1 MNGKRQ
7 KEGKFGYAVYKFTF
21 TVCRRGDSTCV
32 IVVLGTRVSSV
43 HVRCCASGFC
53 IIGKFCVRVFRW

>member
-7 KEGKFGYAVYKFTF
+7 KEGKFGHAVYKFTF
-21 TVCRRGDSTCV
+21 TVCRRGV
-32 IVVLGTRVSSV
+32 IVVLVTRVPSV

-53 IIGKFCVRVFRW
+53 IISKFCVRVF